1 MPVQDP
7 ARSHPGPSQ
16 LLPRASFSPT
26 GELGIPGKRIEH
38 GRGNEGL
45 WQNRPGEGP
54 PVSPHPGKMPMGGA
68 CSPAPTVPLAP
79 LSPVPAGWERR
90 GQGCP
95 HTHGAEQPPAT
106 APPPPPAPHQ
116 PLPRTAIN
124 CRDDFLAKQQRKPG
138 RLCRDCLV
146 SLYRIENRYGRK
158 LKNTYLG

>member
-7 ARSHPGPSQ
+7 ARSHPDPSQ
-16 LLPRASFSPT
+16 LLPRASFSLT

-54 PVSPHPGKMPMGGA
+54 PVCPPPWQNTMGGL
-68 CSPAPTVPLAP
+68 CSLAPTVPLAP

-95 HTHGAEQPPAT
+95 HTWSGATPCKGT
-106 APPPPPAPHQ
+106 HPPAPHQ

-124 CRDDFLAKQQRKPG
+124 CRDDFSAEQQRKPG
-138 RLCRDCLV
+138 WLCRDCLV
-146 SLYRIENRYGRK
+146 SLHQIENRYGRK